1 MKRRRQLT
9 LWFGLALT
17 WTLAVAFGGQTGLA
31 AQSVAAV
38 SILVMAGH
46 AVVGLGRIEACAFAA
61 ICLLVTFTMENVG
74 VLTGF
79 PFGRYVF
86 LVEGDLPH
94 IGMVPPIVGPLYFG
108 MGYASWVIANLLL
121 NGRVAPLSRHG
132 VVTLPILS
140 AFVMTQWDVVM
151 DPAGSTL
158 AKAWI
163 WRDGGGYF
171 GVPLS
176 NFLGWFL
183 VTWLYFQG
191 FALFAYRRR
200 VKGAARSHSRL
211 FWAVPVLSYLAA
223 GLCHLPP
230 LLDADARLTDGG
242 GRVWSASDLRETA
255 AVVMLFT
262 MAPTV
267 LLALL
272 RLAAPMRDIPF
283 PTAAEG

>member
-1 MKRRRQLT
+1 MKRLRPWL
-9 LWFGLALT
+9 LWLGLAFT

-31 AQSVAAV
+31 AQVAAAL
-38 SILVMAGH
+38 SILVMTGH

-79 PFGRYVF
+79 PFGHYVF
-86 LVEGDLPH
+86 LVESGLPH
-94 IGMVPPIVGPLYFG
+94 IGVIPPIVGALYFG
-108 MGYASWVIANLLL
+108 VGYASWVIANLLL
-121 NGRVAPLSRHG
+121 NGRMAPLARHG
-132 VVTLPILS
+132 VVALPILS

-158 AKAWI
+158 AKAWV

-191 FALFAYRRR
+191 FALFACRRR
-200 VKGAARSHSRL
+200 TQESPRPHSQL
-211 FWAVPVLSYLAA
+211 FWAIPVLSYLAA
-223 GLCHLPP
+223 GLCHLPR
-230 LLDADARLTDGG
+230 LFDADARLVDGG

-262 MAPTV
+262 MTPTAFV
-267 LLALL
+267 ALL
-272 RLAAPMRDIPF
+272 RLASPSRSTPAAAAPP
-283 PTAAEG
+283 

>member
-1 MKRRRQLT
+1 MKRLHQLI
-9 LWFGLALT
+9 LWLGLALT
-17 WTLAVAFGGQTGLA
+17 WMLAVAFGGQTGLA
-31 AQSVAAV
+31 AQAAAAA
-38 SILVMAGH
+38 SILLLAGH

-61 ICLLVTFTMENVG
+61 ICLFVTFAMENVG

-79 PFGRYVF
+79 PFGRYAF
-86 LVEGDLPH
+86 LVESGLPH
-94 IGMVPPIVGPLYFG
+94 IGVIPPIVGPLYFA
-108 MGYASWVIANLLL
+108 MGYASWVIANLLV
-121 NGRVAPLSRHG
+121 NGRMAPLSRHG
-132 VVTLPILS
+132 VVALPILS

-158 AKAWI
+158 ARAWV

-191 FALFAYRRR
+191 FALFAYSRRTQGPS
-200 VKGAARSHSRL
+200 GAHAKL
-211 FWAVPVLSYLAA
+211 FWAVPVLSYLTA

-230 LLDADARLTDGG
+230 LLDADARLVDGG
-242 GRVWSASDLRETA
+242 GGVWSASDLRETA

-262 MAPTV
+262 MTPTA
-267 LLALL
+267 LMALL
-272 RLAAPMRDIPF
+272 RLASPISAIPSR
-283 PTAAEG
+283 GWGS